1 MQVLSDHSAA
11 RWLRSYGLVPVL
23 ALLAAACASSK
34 GAKSDAGAAAPRAA
48 STSTVGSDEISRA
61 PKQSVDQYLNGR
73 FSGVQITPTA
83 DGGIA
88 VRIRGSTSAMGNNE
102 PLYILDGVAIQPGPA
117 GALVGIN
124 PYDIA
129 SIKVLKDLA
138 DITMYG
144 VRGANGVVVI
154 KTKRATAQ

>member
-1 MQVLSDHSAA
+1 MHVLSDHSAI
-11 RWLRSYGLVPVL
+11 RRLQMYGVVPIV
-23 ALLAAACASSK
+23 ALLLAACASSK
-34 GAKSDAGAAAPRAA
+34 GARSDGGAAAPRAA
-48 STSTVGSDEISRA
+48 STSTVSSEEIARA
-61 PKQSVDQYLNGR
+61 PKQTVDQYLSGR

-88 VRIRGSTSAMGNNE
+88 VRIRGSTSASGNNE
-102 PLYILDGVAIQPGPA
+102 PLYVLDGVAIQPGPN

-144 VRGANGVVVI
+144 VRGANGVVLI
-154 KTKRATAQ
+154 KTKRATRQ

>member
-1 MQVLSDHSAA
+1 MTTRLAA
-11 RWLRSYGLVPVL
+11 RWTAAVIIP
-23 ALLAAACASSK
+23 ALLTVGCAGSKSGSADPAATPK
-34 GAKSDAGAAAPRAA
+34 TGAATAN
-48 STSTVGSDEISRA
+48 TTVGQDEIARA
-61 PKQSVDQYLNGR
+61 PKESVDQYLAGR

-83 DGGIA
+83 EGGIA
-88 VRIRGSTSAMGNNE
+88 VRIRGSSSVNGNNE
-102 PLYILDGVAIQPGPA
+102 PLYILDGVAIQAGTN

-144 VRGANGVVVI
+144 VRGANGVIII
-154 KTKRATAQ
+154 KTKRANQ